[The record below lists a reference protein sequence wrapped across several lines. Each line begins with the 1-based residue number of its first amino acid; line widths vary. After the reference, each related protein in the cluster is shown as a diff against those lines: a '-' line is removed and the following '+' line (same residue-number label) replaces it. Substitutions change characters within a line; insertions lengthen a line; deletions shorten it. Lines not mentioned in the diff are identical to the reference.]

1 MLDENGFNLLGT
13 LLCRLLDCFQ
23 GQTGRP
29 VVVMNFD
36 QNFQS
41 NLLNDVLSR
50 LFGDIRDLVHFVQTR
65 AGKYDSSIIASYWLG
80 QEHMINDKTTL
91 SAYVKFECGR

>member
-1 MLDENGFNLLGT
+1 MNL
-13 LLCRLLDCFQ
+13 
-23 GQTGRP
+23 
-29 VVVMNFD
+29 D

-50 LFGDIRDLVHFVQTR
+50 RFSDIEDLVHFVQTKT
-65 AGKYDSSIIASYWLG
+65 GKYDSIIIASYWLD

>member
-1 MLDENGFNLLGT
+1 
-13 LLCRLLDCFQ
+13 
-23 GQTGRP
+23 
-29 VVVMNFD
+29 MNSV

-41 NLLNDVLSR
+41 NLFNDVLSR
-50 LFGDIRDLVHFVQTR
+50 GFSDIEDLVHFVQTR
-65 AGKYDSSIIASYWLG
+65 TGKYDSIIIASYWLG

>member
-1 MLDENGFNLLGT
+1 
-13 LLCRLLDCFQ
+13 
-23 GQTGRP
+23 
-29 VVVMNFD
+29 MNFD

-50 LFGDIRDLVHFVQTR
+50 LFGDIRDLVHVVQTR

-80 QEHMINDKTTL
+80 QEHMINDKTTI
-91 SAYVKFECGR
+91 SAYVKFECGRLFDAKDI

>member
-1 MLDENGFNLLGT
+1 MNL
-13 LLCRLLDCFQ
+13 
-23 GQTGRP
+23 
-29 VVVMNFD
+29 D

-41 NLLNDVLSR
+41 NLLNYVLSHR
-50 LFGDIRDLVHFVQTR
+50 FSDIVDLVDFVQTKT
-65 AGKYDSSIIASYWLG
+65 GKYGRIIIASYWLD